1 MGRRGLLHP
10 HNVYVYIGF
19 FFFMVVVLLAMA
31 INPSSTELTTHVVPA
46 PTHSVYS
53 PFLDVDR
60 ATLIKCYHIL
70 TTGNKDF
77 TVHFGSTAKPLSCV
91 FFRNARQSPYG
102 SALICPA
109 KDLCHV
115 LFVARMA
122 KDLYSALVMTHGKV
136 KVLMA
141 GW

>member
-1 MGRRGLLHP
+1 MLSHSHYGKQRLYRAFWEHGKA
-10 HNVYVYIGF
+10 F
-19 FFFMVVVLLAMA
+19 VV
-31 INPSSTELTTHVVPA
+31 
-46 PTHSVYS
+46 
-53 PFLDVDR
+53 
-60 ATLIKCYHIL
+60 C
-70 TTGNKDF
+70 
-77 TVHFGSTAKPLSCV
+77 